1 MQDEKQY
8 HCGIGILLISIAAI
22 ENYDVKEQFFNGIHS
37 ALKNY
42 FGKHPEMKKEILH
55 SMGID
60 TLMNLKVETPFSIFD
75 DLS

>member
-1 MQDEKQY
+1 
-8 HCGIGILLISIAAI
+8 
-22 ENYDVKEQFFNGIHS
+22 
-37 ALKNY
+37 
-42 FGKHPEMKKEILH
+42 MKKEILH